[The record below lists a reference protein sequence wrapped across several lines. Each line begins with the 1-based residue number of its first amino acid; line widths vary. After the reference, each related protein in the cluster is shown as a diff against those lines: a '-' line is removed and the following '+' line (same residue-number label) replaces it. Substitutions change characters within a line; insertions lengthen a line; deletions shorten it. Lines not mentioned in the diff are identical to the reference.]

1 MGMNN
6 IDKDTL
12 AVHTFLNEI
21 QECIIDIVNNVN
33 SAVIK
38 QYGSPVYGINSNLD
52 DRKVNGGNIFTSSNV
67 VDKFSSLMETV
78 EETDPDLYYGHMHM
92 NITVLLDLCNQLAD
106 ITTDNLSRFE
116 VIQENL
122 FTFAPVEININSLQA
137 GKIKGEIFPISLGII
152 KANSNLLPS
161 TIAISLYVD
170 DDFHIHLED

>member
-1 MGMNN
+1 MNN

-21 QECIIDIVNNVN
+21 QECIADIVNGVN

-92 NITVLLDLCNQLAD
+92 NITVLLDLCNRLAD

-122 FTFAPVEININSLQA
+122 FTFAPVEINIDTLQA
-137 GKIKGEIFPISLGII
+137 EKINGEIFPISLGII

>member
-1 MGMNN
+1 MNN

-21 QECIIDIVNNVN
+21 QECIADIVNGVN

-38 QYGSPVYGINSNLD
+38 QYGTPVYGINSNLD

-78 EETDPDLYYGHMHM
+78 EETDPDLYYGYMHM
-92 NITVLLDLCNQLAD
+92 NITVLRDLCNQLAD

-122 FTFAPVEININSLQA
+122 FTFNPTEIDINSLQA
-137 GKIKGEIFPISLGII
+137 GKISGKIFPINLGII

-161 TIAISLYVD
+161 SISISLYVD
-170 DDFHIHLED
+170 DDFHIHLEE

>member
-1 MGMNN
+1 MNN

-21 QECIIDIVNNVN
+21 QECIADIVNGVN

-52 DRKVNGGNIFTSSNV
+52 DRKVHGGNIFTSSNV

-78 EETDPDLYYGHMHM
+78 EETDPDLYYGRMHM

-122 FTFAPVEININSLQA
+122 FTFTPTEINIDMIQA
-137 GKIKGEIFPISLGII
+137 GKISGKIFPISLGVI

-161 TIAISLYVD
+161 TIAISLYAD
-170 DDFHIHLED
+170 DDFNIHLED